1 MFEIGFWELVV
12 IGVVALI
19 VVGPEQLP
27 GLARKAGLWL
37 GKARRMVA
45 EVKADVDRELHLEE
59 LKQSLRQQTGLNE
72 VQDLADRVKS
82 ARRELQEELEDL
94 GPPPGWR
101 PGMPTSPPPYSPSDP
116 EASADPE
123 PPAAAA
129 LPPPAPVQLRK
140 PAPASPDVPPAA
152 PAPSTPS
159 SPSPSTPPSNAA
171 P

>member
-1 MFEIGFWELVV
+1 MFEIGFWELVM

-19 VVGPEQLP
+19 IVGPERLP
-27 GLARKAGLWL
+27 GLARTAGLWL

-59 LKQSLRQQTGLNE
+59 LKQSLRQQTGLQE

-82 ARRELQEELEDL
+82 ARREIQEELEDL

-116 EASADPE
+116 ETPS
-123 PPAAAA
+123 AAA
-129 LPPPAPVQLRK
+129 LPPPAPVQLQK
-140 PAPASPDVPPAA
+140 PAPASPDVSPAA
-152 PAPSTPS
+152 PVPPTPS
-159 SPSPSTPPSNAA
+159 SPSPSPSTPPSNAA

>member
-1 MFEIGFWELVV
+1 MFDIGFWELVM

-27 GLARKAGLWL
+27 GLARKAGLWV
-37 GKARRMVA
+37 GKARRMMA

-59 LKQSLRQQTGLNE
+59 LKQSLRQQTGLKE

-82 ARRELQEELEDL
+82 ARREIQEELEDL

-101 PGMPTSPPPYSPSDP
+101 PGMPTSPPPYAPSDP
-116 EASADPE
+116 EG
-123 PPAAAA
+123 PAEVA
-129 LPPPAPVQLRK
+129 PPPAPVQLRK
-140 PAPASPDVPPAA
+140 SAPASPDVPPAA
-152 PAPSTPS
+152 PAPP
-159 SPSPSTPPSNAA
+159 TPPSPPPSNSS

>member
-27 GLARKAGLWL
+27 GLARKAGLWV

-45 EVKADVDRELHLEE
+45 EVKAEVDRELHLEE

-72 VQDLADRVKS
+72 VQDLADRVKA
-82 ARRELQEELEDL
+82 ARREIQEELEDL

-101 PGMPTSPPPYSPSDP
+101 PGMPTAPPPYFPSAP
-116 EASADPE
+116 ESS
-123 PPAAAA
+123 AAANS
-129 LPPPAPVQLRK
+129 PPVQLQK
-140 PAPASPDVPPAA
+140 SDSAPTDPPTDPPPVPLVPP
-152 PAPSTPS
+152 TPQ
-159 SPSPSTPPSNAA
+159 PPPNTPP
-171 P
+171 

>member
-27 GLARKAGLWL
+27 GLARKAGLWV

-45 EVKADVDRELHLEE
+45 EVKAEVDRELHLEE

-72 VQDLADRVKS
+72 VQDLADRVKA
-82 ARRELQEELEDL
+82 ARREIQEELEDL

-101 PGMPTSPPPYSPSDP
+101 PGMPTAPPPYSPSP
-116 EASADPE
+116 SE
-123 PPAAAA
+123 PPATAA
-129 LPPPAPVQLRK
+129 PPVQLQK
-140 PAPASPDVPPAA
+140 PAPAPTDPPSAAPVLPPSPPPPPANSA
-152 PAPSTPS
+152 P
-159 SPSPSTPPSNAA
+159 
-171 P
+171 